1 MPLNLFPPEKST
13 SKISSSSMVR
23 IGLYANKKWWE
34 MATSADCSKLHVL
47 HILTLNGRNGEYGG
61 PVRVARELCSELNTR
76 GHETRIFS
84 GALEGAEP
92 EPKPGLIENY
102 VLVRPLSSNY
112 SISSLWSWKLFP
124 LLAKSIKESDVVH
137 IHFAR
142 ELIPFLAAIISILQR
157 KPFVTQTHGMII
169 GDNRISTRIVDWI
182 FTRPLATRSY
192 ANFVLTSEELSEI
205 EKLRINTPLRIL
217 PNGISIGA
225 EDYSDVGL
233 RNRFAFC
240 SRLEK
245 RKGVEKFIQ
254 LADHFKNDGIT
265 FEIYGPDGGD
275 LDYVRKKIDSS
286 NLGEVITYNG
296 SLPAH
301 QVQEVLSQVDLLILP
316 SKNEPFPM
324 VILEAMAVGTSVLVM
339 PSCGIASQLKQFR
352 SWFVSRSEDIDGLI
366 ESVETYIS
374 SIHLNER
381 AAIQDFCK
389 ENFSIENVCS
399 QLEKAYLE
407 SLNGDGK

>member
-1 MPLNLFPPEKST
+1 
-13 SKISSSSMVR
+13 MVR
-23 IGLYANKKWWE
+23 LGLYANQKWWE
-34 MATSADCSKLHVL
+34 MSTTADSSKLHVL

-76 GHETRIFS
+76 GHKTSIFS

-102 VLVRPLSSNY
+102 VLVRPLSSKY

-169 GDNRISTRIVDWI
+169 DDNRISTRIVDWI

-192 ANFVLTSEELSEI
+192 ANFVLTNEELSEI
-205 EKLRINTPLRIL
+205 EKLRINTPLWIL

-225 EDYSDVGL
+225 EIYGDDGL

-254 LADHFKNDGIT
+254 LADHFKHAGIT

-286 NLGEVITYNG
+286 NLGEVITYKG
-296 SLPAH
+296 SLPSH
-301 QVQEVLSQVDLLILP
+301 QVQEVLRQVDLLILP

-339 PSCGIASQLKQFR
+339 PSCGIAFQLKQFR
-352 SWFVSRSEDIDGLI
+352 SWFVSNSEDIDGLI

-374 SIHLNER
+374 SVHTNER
-381 AAIQDFCK
+381 ATIQDFCNQ
-389 ENFSIENVCS
+389 NFSIENVCS
-399 QLEKAYLE
+399 QLEKSYLE
-407 SLNGDGK
+407 CLRRERT